1 MRPRI
6 RRRALVQSLGGINGG
21 EQMGVTLKRLKIA
34 GSWVL
39 ALALLVLIGGASE
52 ALASCGSAAC
62 FLLTGEEGAVQLEG
76 KLSVGLTYA
85 YTISKLQSG
94 TSGFVT
100 AVDQEERRLIM
111 NEHAEHRTVLEVTTL
126 DVNYGLTNN
135 LTLELL
141 VPYKHNKHTH
151 IIERGS
157 IDTGGAGRYEAFPDA
172 GVWGIGDIRVNTKY
186 SFLPTL
192 RSLMV
197 VGFGVDLPTGNS
209 HATNINGNLQE
220 PTLQLGHR
228 TWGLAPSIFQSY
240 EIIPHVLDQFARVSY
255 QHSFTGP
262 NSYRF
267 GDVYVVSGGL
277 NYKTLKILTL
287 TGQFNW
293 RYAVHDEFA
302 GSLEIVSEAPGGG
315 PNIVLDPEIKRRPV
329 PNTGGTTLAF
339 SPGISVQVRDQLR
352 AYFFVQVPV
361 VQDYNGG
368 VGCGVGFFVGVFHYI
383 FILFE

>member
-1 MRPRI
+1 MSG
-6 RRRALVQSLGGINGG
+6 SL
-21 EQMGVTLKRLKIA
+21 TRLAKTSLCA
-34 GSWVL
+34 MAFAATTCVH
-39 ALALLVLIGGASE
+39 SE
-52 ALASCGSAAC
+52 SHASCGSAAC

-100 AVDQEERRLIM
+100 SVDQEARQLVM
-111 NEHAEHRTVLEVTTL
+111 NEHAEHRTILEVTTL

-141 VPYKHNKHTH
+141 VPYKHIKHTH

-157 IDTGGAGRYEAFPDA
+157 ADTLGAGEYEAFQDA
-172 GVWGIGDIRVNTKY
+172 GIGDVRVNTKY

-192 RSLMV
+192 RSLIV
-197 VGFGVDLPTGNS
+197 FGFGIDLPTGNS
-209 HATNINGNLQE
+209 HANNINGTLQE

-228 TWGLAPSIFQSY
+228 TWGIAPSIFQSY

-293 RYAVHDEFA
+293 RYAVHDEFT
-302 GSLEIVSEAPGGG
+302 GTLFRVPEPGTTDIFPG
-315 PNIVLDPEIKRRPV
+315 PLIPVDTGIKRRPV

-352 AYFFVQVPV
+352 AYFFAQVPV

-368 VGCGVGFFVGVFHYI
+368 LIPDVSYLAGLSMSF
-383 FILFE
+383 

>member
-1 MRPRI
+1 
-6 RRRALVQSLGGINGG
+6 
-21 EQMGVTLKRLKIA
+21 MGATLKRLKIA
-34 GSWVL
+34 GSWAL

-100 AVDQEERRLIM
+100 SVDQEERRLVM
-111 NEHAEHRTVLEVTTL
+111 NEHAEHRTILEVTTL

-141 VPYKHNKHTH
+141 VPYKHIKHTH

-157 IDTGGAGRYEAFPDA
+157 SATGGEGEYEAFQDA
-172 GVWGIGDIRVNTKY
+172 GIGDIRVNTKY
-186 SFLPTL
+186 SFLPSL

-209 HATNINGNLQE
+209 HANNINGTLQE

-228 TWGLAPSIFQSY
+228 TWGIAPSIFQSY

-277 NYKTLKILTL
+277 NYKTLNILTL

-293 RYAVHDEFA
+293 RYAVHDEFT
-302 GSLEIVSEAPGGG
+302 GSLFRVPEQSDGPLLFPG
-315 PNIVLDPEIKRRPV
+315 DPIPVDSEIKRRPV

-352 AYFFVQVPV
+352 AYFFAQVPV

-368 VGCGVGFFVGVFHYI
+368 LVPDMSYLAGLSMSF
-383 FILFE
+383 

>member
-1 MRPRI
+1 
-6 RRRALVQSLGGINGG
+6 
-21 EQMGVTLKRLKIA
+21 MGATLKRLKIA
-34 GSWVL
+34 GSWAL

-100 AVDQEERRLIM
+100 SVDQEERRLVM
-111 NEHAEHRTVLEVTTL
+111 NEHAEHRTILEVTTL

-141 VPYKHNKHTH
+141 VPYKHIKHTH

-157 IDTGGAGRYEAFPDA
+157 SATGGEGEYEAFQDA
-172 GVWGIGDIRVNTKY
+172 GIGDIRVNTKY
-186 SFLPTL
+186 SFLPSL

-209 HATNINGNLQE
+209 HANNINGTLQE

-228 TWGLAPSIFQSY
+228 TWGIAPSIFQSY

-315 PNIVLDPEIKRRPV
+315 PNIVLDSEIKRRPA

-352 AYFFVQVPV
+352 AYFFAQVPV

-368 VGCGVGFFVGVFHYI
+368 LIPDVSYLAGLSMSF
-383 FILFE
+383 

>member
-1 MRPRI
+1 M
-6 RRRALVQSLGGINGG
+6 AFAATTSVS
-21 EQMGVTLKRLKIA
+21 
-34 GSWVL
+34 
-39 ALALLVLIGGASE
+39 SE
-52 ALASCGSAAC
+52 SYASCGSAAC
-62 FLLTGEEGAVQLEG
+62 FLLTGEEGAVQLKG
-76 KLSVGLTYA
+76 NLSVGLVYA

-100 AVDQEERRLIM
+100 SVDQEARRLVM
-111 NEHAEHRTVLEVTTL
+111 NEHAEHRTILETTTL

-141 VPYKHNKHTH
+141 VPYKHIKHTH

-157 IDTGGAGRYEAFPDA
+157 PPTGEGEYEAFQDS
-172 GVWGIGDIRVNTKY
+172 GIGDVQINSKY
-186 SFLPTL
+186 SYLPTL
-192 RSLMV
+192 RTLLV
-197 VGFGVDLPTGNS
+197 FGFGVVLPTGNS

-228 TWGLAPSIFQSY
+228 TWGIAPSIFQSY

-267 GDVYVVSGGL
+267 GDVYVLSGGL
-277 NYKTLKILTL
+277 NYITMKILTL

-293 RYAVHDEFA
+293 RYAVHDEFT
-302 GSLEIVSEAPGGG
+302 GSLARVPEDNGIDPFPG
-315 PNIVLDPEIKRRPV
+315 PPIVLDPEVKRRPV
-329 PNTGGTTLAF
+329 SNTGGTTLAF
-339 SPGISVQVRDQLR
+339 SPGISVQVRDRLR

-368 VGCGVGFFVGVFHYI
+368 LVPDVSYLAGLSMSF
-383 FILFE
+383 

>member
-6 RRRALVQSLGGINGG
+6 RRRPLVQSLGGINGG
-21 EQMGVTLKRLKIA
+21 EQMGATLKRLKIA
-34 GSWVL
+34 GSWAL

-62 FLLTGEEGAVQLEG
+62 FLLTGEEGAIRQEGQLSIG
-76 KLSVGLTYA
+76 LSYA
-85 YTISKLQSG
+85 YTITKLQSG
-94 TSGFVT
+94 TSGLIT

-111 NEHAEHRTVLEVTTL
+111 NEHAEHRTISETTTL

-141 VPYKHNKHTH
+141 VPYKHIKHTH

-157 IDTGGAGRYEAFPDA
+157 PPTGAGEYEAFQDA
-172 GVWGIGDIRVNTKY
+172 GIGDIRVNTKY
-186 SFLPTL
+186 SLRPTL

-228 TWGLAPSIFQSY
+228 TWGIAPSIFQSY

-267 GDVYVVSGGL
+267 GDVYVASGGL

-293 RYAVHDEFA
+293 RYAVHDEFT

-315 PNIVLDPEIKRRPV
+315 PNMVLDNEIKRRPV

-339 SPGISVQVRDQLR
+339 SPGISVQ
-352 AYFFVQVPV
+352 
-361 VQDYNGG
+361 G
-368 VGCGVGFFVGVFHYI
+368 
-383 FILFE
+383 

>member
-1 MRPRI
+1 
-6 RRRALVQSLGGINGG
+6 
-21 EQMGVTLKRLKIA
+21 MGATLKRLKMA
-34 GSWVL
+34 GSWAL
-39 ALALLVLIGGASE
+39 ALAFLVLIGGASE

-76 KLSVGLTYA
+76 KMSVGLTYA
-85 YTISKLQSG
+85 YTISKLQSS

-100 AVDQEERRLIM
+100 SVDQEERRLIM
-111 NEHAEHRTVLEVTTL
+111 NEHAEHRTILEVTTL

-135 LTLELL
+135 LTLEFL
-141 VPYKHNKHTH
+141 VPYKHIKHTH
-151 IIERGS
+151 VIERGS
-157 IDTGGAGRYEAFPDA
+157 PPTGEGEYEAFQDA
-172 GVWGIGDIRVNTKY
+172 GIGDVRVNTKY
-186 SFLPTL
+186 SFLPSL

-209 HATNINGNLQE
+209 HATNINGTLQE

-228 TWGLAPSIFQSY
+228 TWGIATSIFQSY

-267 GDVYVVSGGL
+267 GDVYVLSGGL
-277 NYKTLKILTL
+277 NWKTLNVVTL

-293 RYAVHDEFA
+293 RYAVHDEFT
-302 GSLEIVSEAPGGG
+302 GSLFRAREQSDVPF
-315 PNIVLDPEIKRRPV
+315 PDDPIPVDSEIKRRPV

-352 AYFFVQVPV
+352 AYFFAQVPV

-368 VGCGVGFFVGVFHYI
+368 LIPDVSYLAGLSMSF
-383 FILFE
+383 